1 MLDYAAPATVLA
13 ARINGL
19 FPWPACSVEIDGQP
33 VKFGLAEAT
42 SVTTTATPGTVVV
55 AGPTT
60 LQIAT
65 GAGLLVVHRLQRP
78 GGRMLPASEFLRGF
92 PIEQGR
98 VLPSYALPILVD
110 TKPFPVVRKG

>member
-1 MLDYAAPATVLA
+1 MLA

-19 FPWPACSVEIDGQP
+19 FPWPACSVEIDGQS
-33 VKFGLAEAT
+33 VKFGLAEAAEAT
-42 SVTTTATPGTVVV
+42 TTTATPGSVVV

-92 PIEQGR
+92 PIGQGR
-98 VLPSYALPILVD
+98 VLPSHALPTLVD
-110 TKPFPVVRKG
+110 TKPFPVARKS